1 MTVFPES
8 ELFQEIQEGK
18 FIEASEQERLLELRT
33 FISALSVKTT
43 LLGNTVSNT
52 IPFVGMVP
60 DDKVRI
66 LNELD
71 AAIRQSSEI
80 ELKQYRNEIRSIKK
94 KKEKEGDFGY
104 PSDCVNRKLRDFSR
118 SFFIYILTL

>member
-1 MTVFPES
+1 M
-8 ELFQEIQEGK
+8 
-18 FIEASEQERLLELRT
+18 
-33 FISALSVKTT
+33 
-43 LLGNTVSNT
+43 GNTVSNT

-80 ELKQYRNEIRSIKK
+80 ELKQYRNGIRS
-94 KKEKEGDFGY
+94 
-104 PSDCVNRKLRDFSR
+104 L
-118 SFFIYILTL
+118 

>member
-1 MTVFPES
+1 MYAAS
-8 ELFQEIQEGK
+8 ELYQEIQEGK
-18 FIEASEQERLLELRT
+18 FIEASERERLLELRT
-33 FISALSVKTT
+33 FISALSIRTT

-52 IPFVGMVP
+52 IPFVGMIP

-80 ELKQYRNEIRSIKK
+80 ELKQYRNGIK
-94 KKEKEGDFGY
+94 
-104 PSDCVNRKLRDFSR
+104 SL
-118 SFFIYILTL
+118 